1 MRSIKSYIKQYR
13 QLWNSCKNNQE
24 RHELREQF
32 FSLRFSEEVLEKGW
46 DSVTLG
52 IEYVPRRYTIN
63 PSSKKR
69 GRKPTLTQEKIEQIR
84 REVFYELYYH

>member
-1 MRSIKSYIKQYR
+1 MPSIKSYIKQYR
-13 QLWNSCKNNQE
+13 HLWDNCENNQE

-32 FSLRFSEEVLEKGW
+32 FNLRFSEEVLEKAW

-52 IEYVPRRYTIN
+52 IEYVPRSYTIN

-69 GRKPTLTQEKIEQIR
+69 GRKPTLTQDKIEQIR